1 MKTRTFIALNL
12 PSEIKKKIGK
22 IIDELKRVRKGVNP
36 VRSKTSLMSA
46 DLLKANR
53 TSNGVKWVEPEN
65 IHLTLHFL
73 GWLEE
78 EKIKKVKKILE
89 EASQKI
95 KPCLIEIREIDCFPT
110 KTSPRVIFLEGLEE
124 NNIINNLR
132 TKIGEKLEA
141 IGIETDKRPFRLHFT
156 LGRVKEKGLRLPQ
169 IKIKSS
175 LSFEV
180 RSIELMKSELRPS
193 GPIYSVLESF
203 PFKS

>member
-1 MKTRTFIALNL
+1 MKIRTFIALNL
-12 PSEIKKKIGK
+12 PSEIKGELKK
-22 IIDELKRVRKGVNP
+22 IIDNLKRAG
-36 VRSKTSLMSA
+36 SQSE
-46 DLLKANR
+46 D
-53 TSNGVKWVEPEN
+53 VKWVEPEN

-78 EKIKKVKKILE
+78 ERIKEVKKILE
-89 EASQKI
+89 ETTKGI
-95 KPCLIEIREIDCFPT
+95 KSCFIEIREIDCFPT

-132 TKIGEKLEA
+132 TKIGERLEA

-156 LGRVKEKGLRLPQ
+156 LGRVKKKGFKLPQ
-169 IKIKSS
+169 TKIKDN

-180 RSIELMKSELRPS
+180 SSIELMKSQLRLA

-203 PFKS
+203 PFKP